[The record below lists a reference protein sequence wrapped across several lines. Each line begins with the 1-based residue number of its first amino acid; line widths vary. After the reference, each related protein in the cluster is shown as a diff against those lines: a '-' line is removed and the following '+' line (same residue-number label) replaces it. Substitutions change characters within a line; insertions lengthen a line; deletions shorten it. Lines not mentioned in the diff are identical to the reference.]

1 MMVVDPT
8 MIGGLAAAG
17 ANEVDLAKDI
27 EREAHRAVDAAVARA
42 MEAGVEVKGH
52 VIDMASGEDVAAAV
66 ARFAYD
72 HRVNV
77 IFVGSHGRTGMLAV
91 MLGST
96 AEKIVKVARC
106 PVTVIR

>member
-1 MMVVDPT
+1 VD
-8 MIGGLAAAG
+8 G
-17 ANEVDLAKDI
+17 
-27 EREAHRAVDAAVARA
+27 AVARA
-42 MEAGVEVKGH
+42 TEEGVDVKGH
-52 VIDMASGEDVAAAV
+52 VIKLGVGEDVAAAV

-106 PVTVIR
+106 PVSVIR